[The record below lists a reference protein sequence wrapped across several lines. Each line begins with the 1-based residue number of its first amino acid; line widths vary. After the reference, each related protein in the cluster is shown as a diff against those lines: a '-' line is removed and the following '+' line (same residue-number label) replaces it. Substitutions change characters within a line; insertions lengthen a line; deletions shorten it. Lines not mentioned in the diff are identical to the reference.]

1 MSPGSPPEE
10 PADACSKFV
19 PRPLTPELTRSILG
33 SIVESSQDAILVL
46 DVHREAIL
54 MNERFIELWQVQPE
68 HMQYG
73 NGDARRKA
81 HSQLAADPEQ
91 TRALHEMMT
100 HHQNSE
106 YAGEVTLVTG
116 AVLYG
121 TTRPIYDDTGV
132 LLGQLIIWRDRTDFH
147 DVEAERNFFEA
158 HDQVTGLLNRA
169 TMFNTIEH
177 RTKPQYRTREF
188 ALILI
193 DINRFSRLNEEY
205 GHAFGDRVL
214 HRIAEII
221 TRLTGSRHPVG
232 RHGEDEFMILIDQE
246 PEQKVEEHAQRLL
259 DALSSEI
266 VVDTIPLTLQATIG
280 VSCYPFDGENANDL
294 VSAAYLALQQAKMSS
309 TPQVTRYSQEFG
321 RIEDER
327 RQLELQLSHAAQGTG
342 LELLFQPIYDL
353 RLQELSSCEVLLRWR
368 SKVLGSVSPSVF
380 LPFAEESG
388 LILPIG
394 EWVLRNACAQ
404 AAEWSKLDEGAIPVS
419 VNVSP
424 KQFGTPGFANLVANV
439 LAETGC
445 SPFLLILELTETSM
459 AENPTVVSRTID
471 AIRRLGVKVF
481 IDDFGT
487 GYSSLSY
494 LKHFQVDTL
503 KIDQSF
509 TQAIGQSRQEDAL
522 MQATISLAHSLG
534 LNALA
539 EGVETDEQLSFL
551 MNSGCDQVQGFLLN
565 RPMNAPQI
573 TDLLLS
579 KDTRLPLTTER

>member
-1 MSPGSPPEE
+1 
-10 PADACSKFV
+10 
-19 PRPLTPELTRSILG
+19 
-33 SIVESSQDAILVL
+33 
-46 DVHREAIL
+46 
-54 MNERFIELWQVQPE
+54 
-68 HMQYG
+68 
-73 NGDARRKA
+73 
-81 HSQLAADPEQ
+81 
-91 TRALHEMMT
+91 
-100 HHQNSE
+100 
-106 YAGEVTLVTG
+106 
-116 AVLYG
+116 
-121 TTRPIYDDTGV
+121 
-132 LLGQLIIWRDRTDFH
+132 
-147 DVEAERNFFEA
+147 
-158 HDQVTGLLNRA
+158 
-169 TMFNTIEH
+169 
-177 RTKPQYRTREF
+177 
-188 ALILI
+188 
-193 DINRFSRLNEEY
+193 
-205 GHAFGDRVL
+205 
-214 HRIAEII
+214 
-221 TRLTGSRHPVG
+221 SRHPVG

-280 VSCYPFDGENANDL
+280 VSCYPFDGEDANDL

-309 TPQVTRYSQEFG
+309 TPQVARYSQEFG

-509 TQAIGQSRQEDAL
+509 TQGIGQSRQEDAL

-551 MNSGCDQVQGFLLN
+551 M
-565 RPMNAPQI
+565 
-573 TDLLLS
+573 
-579 KDTRLPLTTER
+579 